1 MTNADCPP
9 SGGAP
14 GICGGKRCLGGPVA
28 GKPCTLTTQCPGGF
42 CARVGEPTRRNTC
55 LEGVCSPVADGD
67 GVCASPAEPMI
78 GFCAEVPWRVCA
90 QHADCPYGLC
100 MPTRQRCFLDTIER
114 TGVPDPP
121 ADGHAEPTLVATGC
135 VAPNGAASVNYIF
148 GLPGPVA
155 LTLPVQVDFAR

>member
-14 GICGGKRCLGGPVA
+14 GICGSKRCVGPLA
-28 GKPCTLTTQCPGGF
+28 GKPCTLPSQCPGGT
-42 CARVGEPTRRNTC
+42 CLRTGEATRRNTC
-55 LEGVCSPVADGD
+55 LDGVCSPVADGD
-67 GVCASPAEPMI
+67 GVCAGPDEPMI

-90 QHADCPYGLC
+90 SNPDCPYGLC
-100 MPTRQRCFLDTIER
+100 VPALQRCFLDTIAR

-121 ADGHAEPTLVATGC
+121 IDGHAEPTLVATGC
-135 VAPNGAASVNYIF
+135 VAPTLAAAVNNIF

-155 LTLPVQVDFAR
+155 LTLPVRVDFVR